1 MGLRMRIFKKRVGM
15 PPEPK
20 SEPRGSVVDDVVYD
34 EHGDAIFS
42 HREDIPNT
50 LLHDTM
56 PEPEAVADA
65 LRDDEP
71 ATHFTEAALDDDIF
85 DRVLA
90 EDSFSET
97 EHSEDILSDDTV
109 MEEPAYDEID
119 NVEVDSDEPVIS
131 GFDMDDDMPAAD
143 LTVSIPDDTP
153 TIRVAKPEQRRHA
166 VEPDLLHKR
175 VNLGELRMD
184 VARIT
189 SDIQSGERLYQRA
202 QQRVESLMQFV
213 ERAEVDFS
221 LLNRLEPENRRLKA
235 RNRVLEAENDSTTHE
250 RRRLENDLAK
260 ARDEAEAAKAN
271 LETTRARL
279 AAVTGQVGDRD
290 REITR
295 LTEEMEQAGLKLER
309 TQTSVEVESRENV
322 LLRDQL
328 SDLSGRLDEVTS
340 ERMELA
346 KIVESLKIDCDDFR
360 DQREQALTDV
370 ADLRVALATAQKVNG
385 EMKTQMVSLHE
396 EIKGFKTQYEFNV
409 ISREDRIANLEN
421 RIADLTK
428 QLAIKEDVAKNA
440 LADVSQLRKS
450 RSTQDLE
457 RERLERIIESQQ
469 RQIDDA
475 QAQIQRSTDSM
486 AQLDKRYNDVASA
499 LSVYQKRLNSAATDI
514 DEQDWADPLAP
525 PPPFDA
531 DGREVAP
538 PPPSGDESI
547 TPDNVEDMIMDYK
560 LGLRSQIG

>member
-1 MGLRMRIFKKRVGM
+1 MRIFKKKLGLTA
-15 PPEPK
+15 EPLGITQ
-20 SEPRGSVVDDVVYD
+20 GSVVEDIVYD
-34 EHGDAIFS
+34 ANGDAVFS
-42 HREDIPNT
+42 HRDDIPNVP
-50 LLHDTM
+50 LDSHVGGDIEEPAFDPM
-56 PEPEAVADA
+56 PDPEAVADA
-65 LRDDEP
+65 LRDTDVDIPDFPTTAERVDE
-71 ATHFTEAALDDDIF
+71 AIEDIFADEAEEPVVASDEDTDVFSDDDTDMF
-85 DRVLA
+85 
-90 EDSFSET
+90 E
-97 EHSEDILSDDTV
+97 
-109 MEEPAYDEID
+109 
-119 NVEVDSDEPVIS
+119 SDEE
-131 GFDMDDDMPAAD
+131 

-153 TIRVAKPEQRRHA
+153 TIAVAPLRERA
-166 VEPDLLHKR
+166 PVEPDLLHKR

-250 RRRLENDLAK
+250 RRRLESDLAK
-260 ARDEAEAAKAN
+260 ARDEADAAKAS
-271 LETTRARL
+271 LETARTRL
-279 AAVTGQVGDRD
+279 ANATAQVSERE
-290 REITR
+290 REISR

-328 SDLSGRLDEVTS
+328 ADLSGRLDEVTS

-346 KIVESLKIDCDDFR
+346 KIVESLKIDCEDFR

-370 ADLRVALATAQKVNG
+370 SDLRVALANAQKVNG

-409 ISREDRIANLEN
+409 ISREDRITNLEN

-428 QLAIKEDVAKNA
+428 QLSIKEDVAKNA
-440 LADVSQLRKS
+440 LADVAQLRKA

-469 RQIDDA
+469 RQVEEA

-486 AQLDKRYNDVASA
+486 AQLDQRYNDVATA
-499 LSVYQKRLNSAATDI
+499 LSVYQKRLSATGAELD
-514 DEQDWADPLAP
+514 DRDWAAPLAP
-525 PPPFDA
+525 PPPFDT
-531 DGREVAP
+531 DGDVAP
-538 PPPSGDESI
+538 PPHAEDESI
-547 TPDNVEDMIMDYK
+547 TPDNVEEMIMDYK